1 MKKPKRAWLPYKNIL
16 RETAP
21 PNDYGSVV
29 LLWASTRMKDLLSA
43 QRRSELV
50 ELLWHHQR
58 KDGGWS
64 LRTFSAPEKWG
75 RGNRAA
81 KLRAEPEFKNPP
93 SDGHMTGLAVLVL
106 REAGVPANDPRL
118 QKGVQWL
125 LKPTREWPLV
135 DPLPEHR
142 QGSLHHLQWYSL
154 SAVGVDEVWGVAK
167 NLAKMEP

>member
-1 MKKPKRAWLPYKNIL
+1 MFGIQQIWNLGFVRLLAASGIECFQEATVAAMAVATAPGWVAGLKDEETKASVAALQKYL

-64 LRTFSAPEKWG
+64 LRTFPH
-75 RGNRAA
+75 
-81 KLRAEPEFKNPP
+81 LRNGGGVIALPNY
-93 SDGHMTGLAVLVL
+93 GLS
-106 REAGVPANDPRL
+106 RNS
-118 QKGVQWL
+118 K
-125 LKPTREWPLV
+125 TRW
-135 DPLPEHR
+135 R
-142 QGSLHHLQWYSL
+142 WS
-154 SAVGVDEVWGVAK
+154 
-167 NLAKMEP
+167 